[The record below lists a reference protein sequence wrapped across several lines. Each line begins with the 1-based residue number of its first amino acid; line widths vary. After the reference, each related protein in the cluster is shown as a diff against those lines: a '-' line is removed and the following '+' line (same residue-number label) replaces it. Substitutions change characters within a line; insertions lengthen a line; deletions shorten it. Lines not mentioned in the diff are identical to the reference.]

1 MAVEEI
7 QTTNYNIPKY
17 ISTDSPN
24 LLDQYNA
31 AMDVIDSELLSVN
44 TAASNAATA
53 AANAGTLANTANN
66 TANAAKAT
74 ADAAAT
80 QTYVD
85 DLDTTLSNEIATV
98 NANLI
103 AQQVNGTYTTTQS
116 NTMPQQASGDVQVSV
131 ADNKSYFFI
140 TGRLTYTKNNTYSL
154 LPIPG
159 ISNSY
164 GVQLSGNYDLPKPQS
179 NQSYNGV
186 IMGYY
191 FINVSGS
198 IIGSLIGLS
207 NLILATDGKLY
218 IPLNSN
224 ESWTPPEEFRLYAL
238 QTKLTTI
245 QMNIEPINDL
255 NLD

>member
-103 AQQVNGTYTTTQS
+103 AQQVNGEYTARQTLQGDTT
-116 NTMPQQASGDVQVSV
+116 VYV
-131 ADNKSYFFI
+131 ANNYSYFFVINGFNLNANVTTNLNAIPGTNRYGIKIADAIMENAPAQFMRFPSTGTIYEAAQISGRFISGFFGLI
-140 TGRLTYTKNNTYSL
+140 TLIIGTDNNMYIDLSDTNTYTSD
-154 LPIPG
+154 
-159 ISNSY
+159 
-164 GVQLSGNYDLPKPQS
+164 VQLRFRFQQS
-179 NQSYNGV
+179 KMTLKQLDIPES
-186 IMGYY
+186 
-191 FINVSGS
+191 IN
-198 IIGSLIGLS
+198 I
-207 NLILATDGKLY
+207 D
-218 IPLNSN
+218 
-224 ESWTPPEEFRLYAL
+224 
-238 QTKLTTI
+238 
-245 QMNIEPINDL
+245 ND
-255 NLD
+255 